1 LCGKSFSLAMARPNG
16 AETDGVRAPST
27 PVYRQ
32 RHRARQVGAA
42 AVSEFSIDALY
53 LSHLGR
59 TTATAAFYGD
69 SLGPQATIL
78 RDLHEVNRRG
88 AGRTHE
94 GDIAFRPRCP
104 VIRPRPAAQQRGHD
118 EDE

>member
-1 LCGKSFSLAMARPNG
+1 VREILLARHGETERSRDGRRPG
-16 AETDGVRAPST
+16 AFDA
-27 PVYRQ
+27 VYRQ

-88 AGRTHE
+88 
-94 GDIAFRPRCP
+94 
-104 VIRPRPAAQQRGHD
+104 RGGLTKGTSPFD
-118 EDE
+118 PGAP